1 LGGPPVPIAQESAG
15 HAEFPVDMSDTTSQQ
30 LVVFSLGSEEYALP
44 IGSVH
49 EIIRF
54 TEPRTVASEAAWIRG
69 VIGLRG
75 KIIPIFDLASRME
88 LDTVDSQPGKIVI
101 VESGTGQVGIMV
113 DEVEEVLTVSS
124 EQLEDVPSAN
134 SDSIEAIAKIEDR
147 LVILLNPEG
156 LFARSGAEEI
166 AAA

>member
-1 LGGPPVPIAQESAG
+1 
-15 HAEFPVDMSDTTSQQ
+15 MSDITSQQ

-54 TEPRTVASEAAWIRG
+54 TEPRTVASDADWIRG

-75 KIIPIFDLASRME
+75 KIIPIFDLASRMQ
-88 LDTVDSQPGKIVI
+88 LDRGSSEPGKIVI
-101 VESGTGQVGIMV
+101 VESGTGQVGVMV

-124 EQLEDVPSAN
+124 EQLEDVPSAA
-134 SDSIEAIAKIEDR
+134 SDAIEAIAKIEDR
-147 LVILLNPEG
+147 LVILLNPAG
-156 LFARSGAEEI
+156 LFAP
-166 AAA
+166 AAADDLAAA

>member
-1 LGGPPVPIAQESAG
+1 
-15 HAEFPVDMSDTTSQQ
+15 MSETTSQQ

-54 TEPRTVASEAAWIRG
+54 TEPRTVASDAAWIRG

-75 KIIPIFDLASRME
+75 KIIPIFDLASRMQLE
-88 LDTVDSQPGKIVI
+88 SVNSEPGKIVI

-124 EQLEDVPSAN
+124 DQLEDVPSAN
-134 SDSIEAIAKIEDR
+134 GDSIEAIAKIEDR

-156 LFARSGAEEI
+156 LFARSGAEET
-166 AAA
+166 ATA

>member
-1 LGGPPVPIAQESAG
+1 
-15 HAEFPVDMSDTTSQQ
+15 MSQITSQQ

-54 TEPRTVASEAAWIRG
+54 TEPRTVASDAAWIRG

-75 KIIPIFDLASRME
+75 KIIPIFDLAARME
-88 LDTVDSQPGKIVI
+88 LGAVGSEPGKIVI
-101 VESGTGQVGIMV
+101 VESGTGQVGVMV

-124 EQLEDVPSAN
+124 EQLEDVPSAS
-134 SDSIEAIAKIEDR
+134 SDAIEAIAKIEDR
-147 LVILLNPEG
+147 LVVLLNPEG

-166 AAA
+166 AA

>member
-1 LGGPPVPIAQESAG
+1 
-15 HAEFPVDMSDTTSQQ
+15 MSDTTSQQ

-54 TEPRTVASEAAWIRG
+54 TEPRTVASDAAWIRG

-88 LDTVDSQPGKIVI
+88 LEVGESEAGKIVI

-124 EQLEDVPSAN
+124 DQLEDVPSAN

>member
-1 LGGPPVPIAQESAG
+1 
-15 HAEFPVDMSDTTSQQ
+15 MSDTTSQQ

-49 EIIRF
+49 EIIRY
-54 TEPRTVASEAAWIRG
+54 TEPRTVASDAAWVRG

-88 LDTVDSQPGKIVI
+88 LVNVVSEPGKIVI
-101 VESGTGQVGIMV
+101 VESGTGQVGVMV

-124 EQLEDVPSAN
+124 EQLENVPSAT
-134 SDSIEAIAKIEDR
+134 SEAIEAIAKIDDR
-147 LVILLNPEG
+147 LVILLNPVG
-156 LFARSGAEEI
+156 LFARSGGEDL

>member
-1 LGGPPVPIAQESAG
+1 
-15 HAEFPVDMSDTTSQQ
+15 MSDTTSQQ

-54 TEPRTVASEAAWIRG
+54 TEPRTVASDAAWIRG

-75 KIIPIFDLASRME
+75 KIIPIFDLAARME
-88 LDTVDSQPGKIVI
+88 LELAGSEAGKIVI

>member
-1 LGGPPVPIAQESAG
+1 
-15 HAEFPVDMSDTTSQQ
+15 MSDTSSQQ
-30 LVVFSLGSEEYALP
+30 LVVFSLGTEEYALP
-44 IGSVH
+44 IGTVS

-75 KIIPIFDLASRME
+75 KIIPIFDLAARMA
-88 LDTVDSQPGKIVI
+88 LGSDSEPGKIVI
-101 VESGTGQVGIMV
+101 VETGTGQVGVMV

-124 EQLEDVPSAN
+124 EQLEDVPSAA
-134 SDSIEAIAKIEDR
+134 SDAIEAIAKIEDR
-147 LVILLNPEG
+147 LVILLNPAG
-156 LFARSGAEEI
+156 LFAGSASEDL

>member
-1 LGGPPVPIAQESAG
+1 
-15 HAEFPVDMSDTTSQQ
+15 MSDTTSQQ

-54 TEPRTVASEAAWIRG
+54 TEPRTVASDAAWIRG

-75 KIIPIFDLASRME
+75 KIIPIFDLAARME
-88 LDTVDSQPGKIVI
+88 LKIAGSEAGKIVI

-124 EQLEDVPSAN
+124 DQLEDVPSAN
-134 SDSIEAIAKIEDR
+134 RDSIEAIAKIEDR

-156 LFARSGAEEI
+156 LFARSSAEEI

>member
-1 LGGPPVPIAQESAG
+1 
-15 HAEFPVDMSDTTSQQ
+15 MSDTTSQQ

-44 IGSVH
+44 IGAVH

-54 TEPRTVASEAAWIRG
+54 TEPRSVASEVAWIRG

-75 KIIPIFDLASRME
+75 KIIPIFDLCARMQLAAGKTE
-88 LDTVDSQPGKIVI
+88 GKIVI
-101 VESGTGQVGIMV
+101 VETGTGQVGVMV
-113 DEVEEVLTVSS
+113 DEVEEVLTVTA
-124 EQLEDVPSAN
+124 EMLEDVPTA
-134 SDSIEAIAKIEDR
+134 DRDTIESIAKIDDR

-156 LFARSGAEEI
+156 LFGRASAEELG

>member
-1 LGGPPVPIAQESAG
+1 
-15 HAEFPVDMSDTTSQQ
+15 MSDTTSQQ

-75 KIIPIFDLASRME
+75 KIIPIFDLAARME
-88 LDTVDSQPGKIVI
+88 LGAVGSEPGKIVI
-101 VESGTGQVGIMV
+101 VESGTGQVGVMV

-124 EQLEDVPSAN
+124 EQLEDVPSAS
-134 SDSIEAIAKIEDR
+134 SDAIEAIAKIEDR

-156 LFARSGAEEI
+156 LFARSGADEI
-166 AAA
+166 AAAA

>member
-1 LGGPPVPIAQESAG
+1 MPTY
-15 HAEFPVDMSDTTSQQ
+15 PVDMSDTSSQQ
-30 LVVFSLGSEEYALP
+30 LVVFTLGSEEYALP

-54 TEPRTVASEAAWIRG
+54 TEPRTVASDAAWIRG

-88 LDTVDSQPGKIVI
+88 LESAGSEPGKIVI

-124 EQLEDVPSAN
+124 EQLEDVPTAN
-134 SDSIEAIAKIEDR
+134 RESIEAIAKIEDR

-156 LFARSGAEEI
+156 LFARSGADEI
-166 AAA
+166 AASA

>member
-1 LGGPPVPIAQESAG
+1 
-15 HAEFPVDMSDTTSQQ
+15 MSDTTSQQ

-54 TEPRTVASEAAWIRG
+54 TEPRTVASDAAWIRG

-75 KIIPIFDLASRME
+75 KIIPIFDLASRMGLE
-88 LDTVDSQPGKIVI
+88 IADSEAGKIVI
-101 VESGTGQVGIMV
+101 VESGTGQVGITV

-124 EQLEDVPSAN
+124 DQLEDVPSAN

-156 LFARSGAEEI
+156 LFARPSAEEI
-166 AAA
+166 ATA